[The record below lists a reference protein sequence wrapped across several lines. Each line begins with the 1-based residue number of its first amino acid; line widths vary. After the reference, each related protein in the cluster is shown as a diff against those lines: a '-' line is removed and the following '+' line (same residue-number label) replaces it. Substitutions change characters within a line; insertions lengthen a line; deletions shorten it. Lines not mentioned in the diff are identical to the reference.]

1 MNSLITILPLVISY
15 LILLFKQTF
24 KLYAVANIILSISFV
39 IIWAIAIWMLAK
51 DYYTAGYLTLSD
63 ETLQALKIDKVT
75 TALTEVPATF
85 YFKLFIY
92 YFFSAVIF

>member
-1 MNSLITILPLVISY
+1 
-15 LILLFKQTF
+15 
-24 KLYAVANIILSISFV
+24 LYAVANIILSISFV

>member
-1 MNSLITILPLVISY
+1 
-15 LILLFKQTF
+15 
-24 KLYAVANIILSISFV
+24 
-39 IIWAIAIWMLAK
+39 MLAK

-75 TALTEVPATF
+75 TALTEVPATWF
-85 YFKLFIY
+85 SIKLFIY

>member
-1 MNSLITILPLVISY
+1 LITILPLVITWV

-24 KLYAVANIILSISFV
+24 KLYAVANILSISFV

-75 TALTEVPATF
+75 TALTEVPATWF
-85 YFKLFIY
+85 STLNLLFL
-92 YFFSAVIF
+92 

>member
-1 MNSLITILPLVISY
+1 
-15 LILLFKQTF
+15 
-24 KLYAVANIILSISFV
+24 LYAVANIILSISFV

-75 TALTEVPATF
+75 TALTEF
-85 YFKLFIY
+85 LLLGFLL
-92 YFFSAVIF
+92 

>member
-1 MNSLITILPLVISY
+1 MNSLITILPLV
-15 LILLFKQTF
+15 LLLGINIIIQANFQ
-24 KLYAVANIILSISFV
+24 AVANIILSISFV

-75 TALTEVPATF
+75 TALTEVPATWF
-85 YFKLFIY
+85 STLNSLLLFL
-92 YFFSAVIF
+92 

>member
-1 MNSLITILPLVISY
+1 LGINIIIQANFQV
-15 LILLFKQTF
+15 
-24 KLYAVANIILSISFV
+24 VRCCNIILSISFV

-75 TALTEVPATF
+75 TALTEF
-85 YFKLFIY
+85 LLLGFLL
-92 YFFSAVIF
+92 